1 MGNLL
6 VMADVDGVDELV
18 EALIETVI
26 ERLETPDGSF
36 NEYLI
41 DETLEELA
49 EIWVTVEGWEPGN
62 EIAVEDLIEAVV
74 ALEEQT
80 NFTYSTADVH

>member
-6 VMADVDGVDELV
+6 IVSDTEAVDDLV

-26 ERLETPDGSF
+26 ERLEMPDGSF
-36 NEYLI
+36 DDYLI
-41 DETLEELA
+41 DETLRELA

-62 EIAVEDLIEAVV
+62 ELAVEDLIKSVV

-80 NFTYSTADVH
+80 NFTYSTDTVH